1 MVIGIARVT
10 LVLPGSRS
18 LKQKRGVIQSVKDRI
33 KNEYNVS
40 VSEMDCEDRHGTA
53 VIGIACISQNGELL
67 QKTFDRLGE
76 SLQKRRDLVIQSYE
90 VEIES

>member
-1 MVIGIARVT
+1 MVIGIARIT

-40 VSEMDCEDRHGTA
+40 VSEVDREDQHGMA
-53 VIGIACISQNGELL
+53 VIGIACISRNGELL
-67 QKTFDRLGE
+67 QKTFDQLGE
-76 SLQKRRDLVIQSYE
+76 TLHKRRDLVIQSYE
-90 VEIES
+90 IEIES